1 LTFRHWPK
9 SGRRSAGLVSIEV
22 PKYPGSRGSAAIRKK
37 LTLSLYQWLVARDAV
52 HLIEIECFSD
62 RHFWH
67 GGYDKAD

>member
-1 LTFRHWPK
+1 MPWQPRIGGDP
-9 SGRRSAGLVSIEV
+9 
-22 PKYPGSRGSAAIRKK
+22 KK

-67 GGYDKAD
+67 GGYDKAALVTRAVGWIRTWPVAG